1 MKTTLKR
8 TMAALSAAA
17 IVATSAAVL
26 AVPTSAAGGTAT
38 IGTVEVTVEEA
49 KAGQIKVP
57 VSVDNN
63 FVKLSLGAEW
73 DTSELDCTSIEGTQ
87 STLALKFAFS
97 EAYDFAWLPF
107 LSTAADRD
115 GNVLAYDAAKKG
127 ATVAYLTFDVKDTD
141 IQPGDV
147 YTITAAATGRD
158 GTKAQFENVNG
169 DGGLT
174 TPVSGA
180 IVVKGEPTTEE
191 PTTEA
196 PTTEAPTTEAPVV
209 TTAAA
214 TTAAPKATTTAKA
227 ATPAATTTK
236 KKAAASTSSPKTG
249 DALPIAGVAV
259 AVAVIGGVALVSK
272 KRK

>member
-73 DTSELDCTSIEGTQ
+73 NTSELTCTSVKGTQ
-87 STLALKFAFS
+87 STLALKFALS
-97 EAYDFAWLPF
+97 TEHDFAWLPF
-107 LSTAADRD
+107 LSTDADLD
-115 GNVLAYDAAKKG
+115 GNVLAYDVANG
-127 ATVAYLTFDVKDTD
+127 ATVAYLTFDVSDAD
-141 IQPGDV
+141 IEPGDV
-147 YTITAAATGRD
+147 YTITATATGRD
-158 GTKAQFENVNG
+158 GTKAQYENVNG

-180 IVVKGEPTTEE
+180 IVVKGEETTEE

-196 PTTEAPTTEAPVV
+196 PTTEAPVV
-209 TTAAA
+209 TTEAA

-236 KKAAASTSSPKTG
+236 KAAAASTSSPKTG

>member
-73 DTSELDCTSIEGTQ
+73 DTSELDCTSIKCN
-87 STLALKFAFS
+87 SSSLALKFAYS

-107 LSTAADRD
+107 LSTDADRD
-115 GNVLAYDAAKKG
+115 GNVLAYDTANG
-127 ATVAYLTFDVKDTD
+127 ATVAYLIFDIKDAD
-141 IQPGDV
+141 IQPGDT
-147 YTITAAATGRD
+147 YTITAADTGRD

-174 TPVSGA
+174 TAVSGA

-196 PTTEAPTTEAPVV
+196 PTTEALVV
-209 TTAAA
+209 TTEAA

-227 ATPAATTTK
+227 ATPATTTTK

>member
-1 MKTTLKR
+1 
-8 TMAALSAAA
+8 MAALSAAA

-73 DTSELDCTSIEGTQ
+73 DTSELDCTSIKCN
-87 STLALKFAFS
+87 SSSLALKFAYS

-107 LSTAADRD
+107 LSTDADRD
-115 GNVLAYDAAKKG
+115 GNVLAYDTANG
-127 ATVAYLTFDVKDTD
+127 ATVAYLIFDIKDAD
-141 IQPGDV
+141 IQPGDT

-174 TPVSGA
+174 TAVSGA

-196 PTTEAPTTEAPVV
+196 PTTEAPVV
-209 TTAAA
+209 TTEAA

-236 KKAAASTSSPKTG
+236 KAAAASTSSPKTG

>member
-49 KAGQIKVP
+49 KAGQIQVP

-180 IVVKGEPTTEE
+180 IVVKGEPTTE
-191 PTTEA
+191 
-196 PTTEAPTTEAPVV
+196 APTTEAPVV
-209 TTAAA
+209 TTEAA

-227 ATPAATTTK
+227 ATPATTTTK
-236 KKAAASTSSPKTG
+236 KAAAASTSSPKTG

>member
-1 MKTTLKR
+1 
-8 TMAALSAAA
+8 MAALSAAA

-73 DTSELDCTSIEGTQ
+73 DTSELDCTSIKCN
-87 STLALKFAFS
+87 SSSLALKFAYS

-107 LSTAADRD
+107 LSTDADRD
-115 GNVLAYDAAKKG
+115 GNVLAYDTANG
-127 ATVAYLTFDVKDTD
+127 ATVAYLIFDIKDAD
-141 IQPGDV
+141 IQPGDT
-147 YTITAAATGRD
+147 YTITAADTGRD

-174 TPVSGA
+174 TAVSGA

-196 PTTEAPTTEAPVV
+196 PTTEAPVV
-209 TTAAA
+209 TTEAA

-236 KKAAASTSSPKTG
+236 KAAAASTSSPKTG

-272 KRK
+272 KRKIGRAHV

>member
-73 DTSELDCTSIEGTQ
+73 DTSELDCTSIKCN
-87 STLALKFAFS
+87 SSSLALKFAYS

-107 LSTAADRD
+107 LSTDADRD
-115 GNVLAYDAAKKG
+115 GNVLAYDTANG
-127 ATVAYLTFDVKDTD
+127 ATVAYLIFDIKDAD
-141 IQPGDV
+141 IQPGDT
-147 YTITAAATGRD
+147 YTITAADTGRD

-174 TPVSGA
+174 TAVSGA

-196 PTTEAPTTEAPVV
+196 PTTEAPAVTTE
-209 TTAAA
+209 AA

-236 KKAAASTSSPKTG
+236 KAAAASTSSPKTG

>member
-73 DTSELDCTSIEGTQ
+73 NTDELDCTSIEGTQ

-107 LSTAADRD
+107 LSTDADRD
-115 GNVLAYDAAKKG
+115 GNVLAYDTANG
-127 ATVAYLTFDVKDTD
+127 ATVAYLIFDIKDAD
-141 IQPGDV
+141 IQPGDT
-147 YTITAAATGRD
+147 YTITAADTGRD

-174 TPVSGA
+174 TAVSGA

-196 PTTEAPTTEAPVV
+196 PVVTTEAPVV
-209 TTAAA
+209 TTEAA

-236 KKAAASTSSPKTG
+236 KAAAASTSSPKTG

>member
-73 DTSELDCTSIEGTQ
+73 DTSELDCTSIKCN
-87 STLALKFAFS
+87 SSSLALKFAYS

-107 LSTAADRD
+107 LSTDADRD
-115 GNVLAYDAAKKG
+115 GNVLAYDTANG
-127 ATVAYLTFDVKDTD
+127 ATVAYLIFDIKDAD
-141 IQPGDV
+141 IQPGDT
-147 YTITAAATGRD
+147 YTITAADTGRD

-174 TPVSGA
+174 TAVSGA
-180 IVVKGEPTTEE
+180 IVVKCEPTTEE

-196 PTTEAPTTEAPVV
+196 PTTEAPVV
-209 TTAAA
+209 TTEAA

-227 ATPAATTTK
+227 ATPATTTTK

>member
-49 KAGQIKVP
+49 KAGQIQVP

-73 DTSELDCTSIEGTQ
+73 NTDELDCTSIEGTQ

-158 GTKAQFENVNG
+158 GTKAQFESVNG

-180 IVVKGEPTTEE
+180 IVVKGEPTTE
-191 PTTEA
+191 A
-196 PTTEAPTTEAPVV
+196 PVVTTEAPVV
-209 TTAAA
+209 TTEAA

-227 ATPAATTTK
+227 ATPATTTTK

>member
-1 MKTTLKR
+1 
-8 TMAALSAAA
+8 MAALSAAA

-49 KAGQIKVP
+49 KAGKIQVP

-73 DTSELDCTSIEGTQ
+73 NTSELTCTSVKGTQ
-87 STLALKFAFS
+87 STLALKFALS
-97 EAYDFAWLPF
+97 TEHDFAWLPF
-107 LSTAADRD
+107 LSTDADLD
-115 GNVLAYDAAKKG
+115 GNVLAYDVANG
-127 ATVAYLTFDVKDTD
+127 ATVAYLTFDVSDAD
-141 IQPGDV
+141 IEPGDV
-147 YTITAAATGRD
+147 YTITATATGRD
-158 GTKAQFENVNG
+158 GTKAQYENVNG

-180 IVVKGEPTTEE
+180 IVVKGEETTEE

-196 PTTEAPTTEAPVV
+196 PVVTTEAPAV

-214 TTAAPKATTTAKA
+214 TTAAPKATTNAKA

-236 KKAAASTSSPKTG
+236 KAAAASTSSPKTG

>member
-1 MKTTLKR
+1 
-8 TMAALSAAA
+8 MAALSAAA

-49 KAGQIKVP
+49 KAGKIQVP

-73 DTSELDCTSIEGTQ
+73 NTSELTCTSVKGTQ
-87 STLALKFAFS
+87 STLALKFALS
-97 EAYDFAWLPF
+97 TEHDFAWLPF
-107 LSTAADRD
+107 LSTDADLD
-115 GNVLAYDAAKKG
+115 GNVLAYDVANG
-127 ATVAYLTFDVKDTD
+127 ATVAYLTFDVSDAD
-141 IQPGDV
+141 IEPGDV
-147 YTITAAATGRD
+147 YTITATATGRD
-158 GTKAQFENVNG
+158 GTKAQYENVNG

-180 IVVKGEPTTEE
+180 IVVKGEETTEE

-196 PTTEAPTTEAPVV
+196 PVVTTEAPVV

>member
-1 MKTTLKR
+1 
-8 TMAALSAAA
+8 MAALSAAA

-73 DTSELDCTSIEGTQ
+73 DTSELDCTSIKCN
-87 STLALKFAFS
+87 SSSLALKFAYS

-107 LSTAADRD
+107 LSTDADRD
-115 GNVLAYDAAKKG
+115 GNVLAYDTANG
-127 ATVAYLTFDVKDTD
+127 ATVAYLIFDIKDAD
-141 IQPGDV
+141 IQPGDT

-196 PTTEAPTTEAPVV
+196 PTTEAPVV
-209 TTAAA
+209 TTEAA

-236 KKAAASTSSPKTG
+236 KAAAASTSSPKTG

>member
-49 KAGQIKVP
+49 KAGKIQVP

-73 DTSELDCTSIEGTQ
+73 NTSELTCTSVKGTQ
-87 STLALKFAFS
+87 STLALKFALS
-97 EAYDFAWLPF
+97 TEHDFAWLPF
-107 LSTAADRD
+107 LSTDADLD
-115 GNVLAYDAAKKG
+115 GNVLAYDVANG
-127 ATVAYLTFDVKDTD
+127 ATVAYLTFDVSDAD
-141 IQPGDV
+141 IEPGDV
-147 YTITAAATGRD
+147 YTITATATGRD
-158 GTKAQFENVNG
+158 GTKAQYENVNG

-180 IVVKGEPTTEE
+180 IVVKGEETTEE
-191 PTTEA
+191 

-209 TTAAA
+209 TTAAT

-236 KKAAASTSSPKTG
+236 KAAAASTSSPKTG

>member
-1 MKTTLKR
+1 
-8 TMAALSAAA
+8 MAALSAAA

-49 KAGQIKVP
+49 KAGKIQVP

-73 DTSELDCTSIEGTQ
+73 NTSELTCTSVKGTQ
-87 STLALKFAFS
+87 STLALKFALS
-97 EAYDFAWLPF
+97 TEHDFAWLPF
-107 LSTAADRD
+107 LSTDADLD
-115 GNVLAYDAAKKG
+115 GNVLAYDVANG
-127 ATVAYLTFDVKDTD
+127 ATVAYLTFDVSDAD
-141 IQPGDV
+141 IEPGDV
-147 YTITAAATGRD
+147 YTITATATGRD
-158 GTKAQFENVNG
+158 GTKAQYENVNG

-180 IVVKGEPTTEE
+180 IVVKGEETTEE

-196 PTTEAPTTEAPVV
+196 PVVTTEAPVV
-209 TTAAA
+209 TTEAA

>member
-73 DTSELDCTSIEGTQ
+73 DTSELDCTSIKCN
-87 STLALKFAFS
+87 SSSLALKFAYS

-107 LSTAADRD
+107 LSTDADRD
-115 GNVLAYDAAKKG
+115 GNVLAYDTANG
-127 ATVAYLTFDVKDTD
+127 ATVAYLIFDIKDAD
-141 IQPGDV
+141 IQPGDT
-147 YTITAAATGRD
+147 YTITAADTGRD

-174 TPVSGA
+174 TAVSGA

-196 PTTEAPTTEAPVV
+196 PTTEAPVV
-209 TTAAA
+209 TTEAA

-227 ATPAATTTK
+227 ATPATTTTT

>member
-73 DTSELDCTSIEGTQ
+73 DTSELDCTSIKCN
-87 STLALKFAFS
+87 SSSLALKFAYS

-107 LSTAADRD
+107 LSTDADRD
-115 GNVLAYDAAKKG
+115 GNVLAYDTANG
-127 ATVAYLTFDVKDTD
+127 ATVAYLIFDIKDAD

-147 YTITAAATGRD
+147 YTITAADTGRD

-174 TPVSGA
+174 TAVSGA

-196 PTTEAPTTEAPVV
+196 PTTEAPVV
-209 TTAAA
+209 TTEAA

-227 ATPAATTTK
+227 ATPATTTTK
-236 KKAAASTSSPKTG
+236 KAAAASTSSPKTG

>member
-73 DTSELDCTSIEGTQ
+73 DTSELDCTSIKCN
-87 STLALKFAFS
+87 SSSLALKFAYS

-107 LSTAADRD
+107 LSTDADRD
-115 GNVLAYDAAKKG
+115 GNVLAYDTANG
-127 ATVAYLTFDVKDTD
+127 ATVAYLIFDIKDAD
-141 IQPGDV
+141 IQPGDT
-147 YTITAAATGRD
+147 YTITAADTGRD

-174 TPVSGA
+174 TAVSGA

-196 PTTEAPTTEAPVV
+196 PTTETPVV
-209 TTAAA
+209 TTAAT

-236 KKAAASTSSPKTG
+236 KAAAASTSSPKTG

>member
-73 DTSELDCTSIEGTQ
+73 DTSELDCTSIKCN
-87 STLALKFAFS
+87 SSSLALKFAYS

-107 LSTAADRD
+107 LSTDADRD
-115 GNVLAYDAAKKG
+115 GNVLAYDTANG
-127 ATVAYLTFDVKDTD
+127 ATVAYLIFDIKDAD
-141 IQPGDV
+141 IQPGDT
-147 YTITAAATGRD
+147 YTITAANTGRD

-174 TPVSGA
+174 TAVSGA

-196 PTTEAPTTEAPVV
+196 PVVTTEAPAV

-227 ATPAATTTK
+227 ATPATTTTK

>member
-1 MKTTLKR
+1 
-8 TMAALSAAA
+8 MAALSAAA

-73 DTSELDCTSIEGTQ
+73 DTSELDCTSIKCN
-87 STLALKFAFS
+87 SSSLALKFAYS

-107 LSTAADRD
+107 LSTDADRD
-115 GNVLAYDAAKKG
+115 GNVLAYDTANG
-127 ATVAYLTFDVKDTD
+127 ATVAYLIFDIKDAD
-141 IQPGDV
+141 IQPGDT
-147 YTITAAATGRD
+147 YTITAADTGRD

-174 TPVSGA
+174 TAVSGA

-196 PTTEAPTTEAPVV
+196 PTTEAPVV
-209 TTAAA
+209 TTEAA

-227 ATPAATTTK
+227 ATPATTTTK

-272 KRK
+272 KIGRAHV

>member
-1 MKTTLKR
+1 
-8 TMAALSAAA
+8 MAALSAAA

-73 DTSELDCTSIEGTQ
+73 DTSELDCTSIKCN
-87 STLALKFAFS
+87 SSSLALKFAYS

-107 LSTAADRD
+107 LSTDADRD
-115 GNVLAYDAAKKG
+115 GNVLAYDTANG
-127 ATVAYLTFDVKDTD
+127 ATVAYLIFDVKDAD

-174 TPVSGA
+174 TAVSGA

-196 PTTEAPTTEAPVV
+196 PTTEAPVV
-209 TTAAA
+209 TTEAA

-236 KKAAASTSSPKTG
+236 KAAAASTSSPKTG

>member
-73 DTSELDCTSIEGTQ
+73 DTSELDCTSIKCN
-87 STLALKFAFS
+87 SSSLALKFAYS

-107 LSTAADRD
+107 LSTDADRD
-115 GNVLAYDAAKKG
+115 GNVLAYDTANG
-127 ATVAYLTFDVKDTD
+127 ATVAYLIFDVKDAD

-174 TPVSGA
+174 TAVSGA

-191 PTTEA
+191 

-236 KKAAASTSSPKTG
+236 KAAAASTSSPKTG

>member
-1 MKTTLKR
+1 
-8 TMAALSAAA
+8 MAALSAAA

-49 KAGQIKVP
+49 KAGQIQVP

-73 DTSELDCTSIEGTQ
+73 NTSELDCTSIEGTQ

-236 KKAAASTSSPKTG
+236 KAAAASTSSPKTG

>member
-49 KAGQIKVP
+49 KAGQIQVP

-73 DTSELDCTSIEGTQ
+73 NTDELDCTSIEGTQ

-196 PTTEAPTTEAPVV
+196 PVV
-209 TTAAA
+209 TTEAA

-236 KKAAASTSSPKTG
+236 KAAAASTSSPKTG

>member
-1 MKTTLKR
+1 
-8 TMAALSAAA
+8 MAALSAAA

-73 DTSELDCTSIEGTQ
+73 DTSELDCTSIKCN
-87 STLALKFAFS
+87 SSSLALKFAYS

-107 LSTAADRD
+107 LSTDADRD
-115 GNVLAYDAAKKG
+115 GNVLAYDTANG
-127 ATVAYLTFDVKDTD
+127 ATVAYLIFDIKDAD
-141 IQPGDV
+141 IQPGDT
-147 YTITAAATGRD
+147 YTITAADTGRD

-174 TPVSGA
+174 TAVSGA
-180 IVVKGEPTTEE
+180 IVVKGEPSTEE
-191 PTTEA
+191 

-209 TTAAA
+209 TTEAA

-227 ATPAATTTK
+227 ATPATTTTK
-236 KKAAASTSSPKTG
+236 KAAAASTSSPKTG

>member
-38 IGTVEVTVEEA
+38 IGTVEVTVEQA
-49 KAGQIKVP
+49 KAGKIQVP

-73 DTSELDCTSIEGTQ
+73 NTSELTCTSVKGTQ
-87 STLALKFAFS
+87 STLALKFALS
-97 EAYDFAWLPF
+97 TEHDFAWLPF
-107 LSTAADRD
+107 LSTDADLD
-115 GNVLAYDAAKKG
+115 GNVLAYDVANG
-127 ATVAYLTFDVKDTD
+127 ATVAYLTFDVSDTD

-147 YTITAAATGRD
+147 YTITATATGRD
-158 GTKAQFENVNG
+158 GTKAQYENVNG

-180 IVVKGEPTTEE
+180 IVVKGEETTEE

-196 PTTEAPTTEAPVV
+196 PVVTTEAPVV

-227 ATPAATTTK
+227 ATPATTTTK
-236 KKAAASTSSPKTG
+236 KAAAASTSSPKTG

>member
-73 DTSELDCTSIEGTQ
+73 DTSELDCTSIKCN
-87 STLALKFAFS
+87 SSSLALKFAYS

-107 LSTAADRD
+107 LSTDADRD
-115 GNVLAYDAAKKG
+115 GNVLAYDTANG
-127 ATVAYLTFDVKDTD
+127 ATVAYLIFDIKDAD
-141 IQPGDV
+141 IQPGDT

-174 TPVSGA
+174 TAVSGA

-196 PTTEAPTTEAPVV
+196 PTTEAPVV
-209 TTAAA
+209 TTEAA

-227 ATPAATTTK
+227 ATPATTTTK
-236 KKAAASTSSPKTG
+236 KAAAASTSSPKTG

>member
-49 KAGQIKVP
+49 KAGKIQVP

-73 DTSELDCTSIEGTQ
+73 NTSELTCTSVKGTQ
-87 STLALKFAFS
+87 STLALKFALS
-97 EAYDFAWLPF
+97 TEHDFAWLPF
-107 LSTAADRD
+107 LSTDADLD
-115 GNVLAYDAAKKG
+115 GNVLAYDVANG
-127 ATVAYLTFDVKDTD
+127 ATVAYLTFDVSDTD

-147 YTITAAATGRD
+147 YTITATATGRD
-158 GTKAQFENVNG
+158 GTKAQYENVNG

-180 IVVKGEPTTEE
+180 IVVKGEE
-191 PTTEA
+191 TTEA

-227 ATPAATTTK
+227 ATPATTTTK
-236 KKAAASTSSPKTG
+236 KAAAASTSSPKTG

>member
-73 DTSELDCTSIEGTQ
+73 DTSELDCTSIKCN
-87 STLALKFAFS
+87 SSSLALKFAYS

-107 LSTAADRD
+107 LSTDADRD
-115 GNVLAYDAAKKG
+115 GNVLAYDTANG
-127 ATVAYLTFDVKDTD
+127 ATVAYLIFDIKDAD
-141 IQPGDV
+141 IQPGDT

-174 TPVSGA
+174 TAVSGA

-196 PTTEAPTTEAPVV
+196 PTTEAPVV
-209 TTAAA
+209 TTEAA

-236 KKAAASTSSPKTG
+236 KAAAASTSSPKTG

>member
-73 DTSELDCTSIEGTQ
+73 DTSELDCTSIKCN
-87 STLALKFAFS
+87 SSSLALKFAYS

-107 LSTAADRD
+107 LSTDADRD
-115 GNVLAYDAAKKG
+115 GNILAYDTANG
-127 ATVAYLTFDVKDTD
+127 ATVAYLIFDIKDAD
-141 IQPGDV
+141 IQPGDT
-147 YTITAAATGRD
+147 YTITAADTGRD

-174 TPVSGA
+174 TAVSGA

-196 PTTEAPTTEAPVV
+196 PTTEAPVV
-209 TTAAA
+209 TTEAA

-236 KKAAASTSSPKTG
+236 KAAAASTSSPKTG

>member
-1 MKTTLKR
+1 
-8 TMAALSAAA
+8 MAALSAAA

-73 DTSELDCTSIEGTQ
+73 DTSELDCTSIKCN
-87 STLALKFAFS
+87 SSSLALKFAYS

-107 LSTAADRD
+107 LSTDADRD
-115 GNVLAYDAAKKG
+115 GNVLAYDTANG
-127 ATVAYLTFDVKDTD
+127 ATVAYLIFDIKDAD
-141 IQPGDV
+141 IQPGDT
-147 YTITAAATGRD
+147 YTITAADTGRD

-174 TPVSGA
+174 TAVSGA

-191 PTTEA
+191 

-227 ATPAATTTK
+227 ATPATTTTK
-236 KKAAASTSSPKTG
+236 KAAAASTSSPKTG

>member
-1 MKTTLKR
+1 
-8 TMAALSAAA
+8 MAALSAAA

-73 DTSELDCTSIEGTQ
+73 DTSELDCTSIKCN
-87 STLALKFAFS
+87 SSSLALKFDYS

-107 LSTAADRD
+107 LSTDADRD
-115 GNVLAYDAAKKG
+115 GNVLAYDTANG
-127 ATVAYLTFDVKDTD
+127 ATVAYLIFDIKDAD
-141 IQPGDV
+141 IQPGDT
-147 YTITAAATGRD
+147 YTITAADTGRD

-174 TPVSGA
+174 TAVSGA

-196 PTTEAPTTEAPVV
+196 PTTEAPVV
-209 TTAAA
+209 TTEAA

-227 ATPAATTTK
+227 ATPATTTTK

>member
-73 DTSELDCTSIEGTQ
+73 DTSELDCTSIKCN
-87 STLALKFAFS
+87 SSSLALKFAYS

-107 LSTAADRD
+107 LSTDADRD
-115 GNVLAYDAAKKG
+115 GNVLAYDTANG
-127 ATVAYLTFDVKDTD
+127 ATVAYLIFDVKDAD

-174 TPVSGA
+174 TAVSGA
-180 IVVKGEPTTEE
+180 IVVKGE

-209 TTAAA
+209 TTEAA

-227 ATPAATTTK
+227 ATPATTTTK
-236 KKAAASTSSPKTG
+236 KAAAASTSSPKTG

>member
-1 MKTTLKR
+1 
-8 TMAALSAAA
+8 MAALSAAA

-49 KAGQIKVP
+49 KAGKIQVP

-73 DTSELDCTSIEGTQ
+73 NTSELTCTSVKGTQ
-87 STLALKFAFS
+87 STLALKFALS
-97 EAYDFAWLPF
+97 TEHDFAWLPF
-107 LSTAADRD
+107 LSTDADLD
-115 GNVLAYDAAKKG
+115 GNVLAYDVANG
-127 ATVAYLTFDVKDTD
+127 ATVAYLTFDVSDAD
-141 IQPGDV
+141 IEPGDV
-147 YTITAAATGRD
+147 YTITATATGRD
-158 GTKAQFENVNG
+158 GTKAQYENVNG

-180 IVVKGEPTTEE
+180 IVVKGEETTEE

-196 PTTEAPTTEAPVV
+196 PVVTTEAPAV

-236 KKAAASTSSPKTG
+236 KAAAASTSSPKTG

>member
-1 MKTTLKR
+1 
-8 TMAALSAAA
+8 MAALSAAA

-73 DTSELDCTSIEGTQ
+73 DTSELDCTSIKCN
-87 STLALKFAFS
+87 SSSLALKFAYS

-107 LSTAADRD
+107 LSTDADRD
-115 GNVLAYDAAKKG
+115 GNVLAYDTANG
-127 ATVAYLTFDVKDTD
+127 ATVAYLIFDIKDAD
-141 IQPGDV
+141 IQPGDT
-147 YTITAAATGRD
+147 YTITAANTGRD

-174 TPVSGA
+174 TAVSGA

-196 PTTEAPTTEAPVV
+196 PTTEAPVV
-209 TTAAA
+209 TTEAA

-227 ATPAATTTK
+227 ATPATTTTK
-236 KKAAASTSSPKTG
+236 KAAAASTSSPKTG

>member
-1 MKTTLKR
+1 
-8 TMAALSAAA
+8 MAALSAAA

-73 DTSELDCTSIEGTQ
+73 DTSELDCTSIKCN
-87 STLALKFAFS
+87 SSSLALKFAYS

-107 LSTAADRD
+107 LSTDADRD
-115 GNVLAYDAAKKG
+115 GNVLAYDTANG
-127 ATVAYLTFDVKDTD
+127 ATVAYLIFDIKDAD
-141 IQPGDV
+141 IQPGDT
-147 YTITAAATGRD
+147 YTITAADTGRD

-174 TPVSGA
+174 TAVSGA

-196 PTTEAPTTEAPVV
+196 PTTEAPAV

-227 ATPAATTTK
+227 ATPATTTTK
-236 KKAAASTSSPKTG
+236 KAAAASTSSPKTG

>member
-49 KAGQIKVP
+49 KAGQIQVP

-196 PTTEAPTTEAPVV
+196 PVV
-209 TTAAA
+209 TTEAA

-227 ATPAATTTK
+227 ATPATTTTK

>member
-73 DTSELDCTSIEGTQ
+73 DTSELDCTSIKCN
-87 STLALKFAFS
+87 SSSLALKFAYS

-107 LSTAADRD
+107 LSTDADRD
-115 GNVLAYDAAKKG
+115 GNVLAYDTANG
-127 ATVAYLTFDVKDTD
+127 ATVAYLIFDVKDAD
-141 IQPGDV
+141 IQPGDT

-174 TPVSGA
+174 TAVSGA

-196 PTTEAPTTEAPVV
+196 PTTEAPVV
-209 TTAAA
+209 TTEAA

-227 ATPAATTTK
+227 ATPATTTTK
-236 KKAAASTSSPKTG
+236 KAAAASTSSPKTG

>member
-17 IVATSAAVL
+17 IVATSAAVM

-38 IGTVEVTVEEA
+38 IGTVEVTVDEA
-49 KAGQIKVP
+49 KAGQIQVP
-57 VSVDNN
+57 VTVDNN

-73 DTSELDCTSIEGTQ
+73 NTDELDCTSIEGTQ
-87 STLALKFAFS
+87 SSLALKFAYS
-97 EAYDFAWLPF
+97 NEYDFAWLPF
-107 LSTAADRD
+107 LSTSADRD

-127 ATVAYLTFDVKDTD
+127 TTVAYLIFDVKDTD

-147 YTITAAATGRD
+147 YTITATATGRD
-158 GTKAQFENVNG
+158 GTQGQYENVNG

-180 IVVKGEPTTEE
+180 IVIKGEATTEE
-191 PTTEA
+191 PTTEEA
-196 PTTEAPTTEAPVV
+196 TTETPAET
-209 TTAAA
+209 TTAAE
-214 TTAAPKATTTAKA
+214 TTKAAETTTAKA
-227 ATPAATTTK
+227 ATPGATTTTK
-236 KKAAASTSSPKTG
+236 KAAAASTSSPKTG

>member
-1 MKTTLKR
+1 
-8 TMAALSAAA
+8 MAALSAAA

-49 KAGQIKVP
+49 KAGKIQVP

-73 DTSELDCTSIEGTQ
+73 NTSELTCTSVKGTQ
-87 STLALKFAFS
+87 STLALKFALS
-97 EAYDFAWLPF
+97 TEHDFAWLPF
-107 LSTAADRD
+107 LSTDADLD
-115 GNVLAYDAAKKG
+115 GNVLAYDVANG
-127 ATVAYLTFDVKDTD
+127 ATVAYLTFDVSDTD

-147 YTITAAATGRD
+147 YTITATATGRD
-158 GTKAQFENVNG
+158 GTKAQYENVNG

-180 IVVKGEPTTEE
+180 IVVKGEETTEE

-196 PTTEAPTTEAPVV
+196 PVVTTEAPVV

-227 ATPAATTTK
+227 ATPATTTTK
-236 KKAAASTSSPKTG
+236 KAAAASTSSPKTG

>member
-1 MKTTLKR
+1 
-8 TMAALSAAA
+8 MAALSAAA

-49 KAGQIKVP
+49 KAGQIQVP

-73 DTSELDCTSIEGTQ
+73 NTDELDCTSIEGTQ

-158 GTKAQFENVNG
+158 GTKAQFESVNG

-180 IVVKGEPTTEE
+180 IVVKGEPTTE
-191 PTTEA
+191 A
-196 PTTEAPTTEAPVV
+196 PVVTTEAPVV
-209 TTAAA
+209 TTEAA

-227 ATPAATTTK
+227 ATPATTTTK